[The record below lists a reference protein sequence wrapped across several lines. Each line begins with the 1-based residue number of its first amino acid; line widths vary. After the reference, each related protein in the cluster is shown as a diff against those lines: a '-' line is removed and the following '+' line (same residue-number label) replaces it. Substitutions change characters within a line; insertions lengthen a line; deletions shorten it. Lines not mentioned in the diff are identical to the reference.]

1 MIVSRFARLTSKG
14 SLTRPLLLPTG
25 PLLGP
30 AGARW
35 YRAAS
40 AQPVSDS
47 KLATATPPM
56 GPVVKSLSKFL
67 WPENSSYRIRV
78 VGAAS
83 SLVIAKLATV
93 QVPILLGTLV
103 DALGVAA
110 VPAAAPL
117 VLVLAYGG
125 AKIAASGFS
134 ELRTVLFSRVSQHAC
149 RDVARDTFR
158 HLHSLDL
165 STMATTRGGEL
176 QAIISRAVR
185 SVTSILNMMLFN
197 VVPTLCEFG
206 FVLFV
211 LGSVPVV
218 GPQIAGI
225 TAVTVGA
232 YSLFTTRVTHI
243 RTQIRRDMNTA
254 EQRAAAQL
262 VDSVSNAEAVRAFA
276 NENFETERYDKY
288 LAKYEEANVR
298 VMNSLGLL
306 NFGQQ
311 TIFSLGLIGAMAVSV
326 NAVAAGIVPV
336 GDLVMISGLL
346 FQLSVPLNFLGGV
359 YRETKLNL
367 VDYGRM
373 LEITNMQPRVAS
385 PVMPHGSLPPS
396 LHVTDGTVSL
406 KNVSVTVSEHGKHK
420 KILDDIS
427 IEIPEKFT
435 LGIVGASGSGKTT
448 LLRLIN
454 RLIDPDSGSVAI
466 DQQLL
471 TTVDLQSVRRAV
483 GIVPQD
489 CILFNDT
496 VAENIRYG
504 RPDATDEEVEN
515 AARAAFIHEPVMHM
529 PAGYKTMVGERGQ
542 KLSGGERQ
550 RIGIARCL
558 LKNSRIVLFDEAT
571 SALDTGTEQK
581 VLGAFRA
588 LKEGRTAVVVAHRLT
603 TVMDADEILVL
614 DQGRIVERGT
624 HHDLLTKDHGKYREL
639 WETQFRNKSTVTE
652 DAETSV

>member
-1 MIVSRFARLTSKG
+1 MILAAR
-14 SLTRPLLLPTG
+14 SLHRTPYVAFQRSQATQ
-25 PLLGP
+25 
-30 AGARW
+30 RW
-35 YRAAS
+35 YRQAA
-40 AQPVSDS
+40 AQPVGES
-47 KLATATPPM
+47 KLATSVPPM
-56 GPVVKSLSKFL
+56 GPVISSLSKFL
-67 WPENSSYRIRV
+67 WPDNNSYKFRV
-78 VGAAS
+78 VGATS
-83 SLVIAKLATV
+83 SLVLAKYATV
-93 QVPILLGTLV
+93 QVPILLGSLV
-103 DALGVAA
+103 DVLSATGAVTAA
-110 VPAAAPL
+110 GAVLSTPIYL
-117 VLVLAYGG
+117 VGAYGL
-125 AKIAASGFS
+125 AKLSSSGFS

-149 RDVARDTFR
+149 REVARKTFA

-211 LGSVPVV
+211 LSQVPVV
-218 GPQIAGI
+218 GSQVALI
-225 TAVTVGA
+225 TAATVGA
-232 YSLFTTRVTHI
+232 YSVFTTNVTHV
-243 RTQIRRDMNTA
+243 RTQYRKEMNIA

-276 NENFETERYDKY
+276 NEQYETKKYDEF
-288 LAKYEEANVR
+288 LAKYEKENVK

-311 TIFSLGLIGAMAVSV
+311 SIFSLGLITAMGVSV
-326 NAVAAGIVPV
+326 NAVTAGLLPV

-373 LEITNMQPRVAS
+373 LEITNIKPKITSLENS
-385 PVMPHGSLPPS
+385 PNLFVS
-396 LHVTDGTVSL
+396 DGAISL
-406 KNVSVTVSEHGKHK
+406 KNVSVIAKEATGNPKI
-420 KILDDIS
+420 ILDDIS
-427 IEIPEKFT
+427 LEIPEKYT

-448 LLRLIN
+448 LLRVIN

-466 DQQLL
+466 DAQNLKE
-471 TTVDLQSVRRAV
+471 VDLQSVRRSV

-504 RPDATDEEVEN
+504 RPDASDEEVE
-515 AARAAFIHEPVMHM
+515 AAAKAAHIHEPITRMTN
-529 PAGYKTMVGERGQ
+529 GYKTNVGERGQ

-558 LKNSRIVLFDEAT
+558 LKNSKIVLFDEAT
-571 SALDTGTEQK
+571 SALDTSTEHK
-581 VLGAFRA
+581 VIGAFKA

-603 TVMDADEILVL
+603 TVMDADEIIVL
-614 DQGRIVERGT
+614 DQGKIVERGT
-624 HHDLLTKDHGKYREL
+624 HTHLLLREGGRYRDL
-639 WETQFRNKSTVTE
+639 WETQFRNKTQE
-652 DAETSV
+652 NPTSESK

>member
-1 MIVSRFARLTSKG
+1 MSLMSLCTARAVSRFA
-14 SLTRPLLLPTG
+14 PLGTV
-25 PLLGP
+25 
-30 AGARW
+30 RW
-35 YRAAS
+35 YRSAS
-40 AQPVSDS
+40 VQPVSNS
-47 KLATATPPM
+47 KLASSVPAM
-56 GPVVKSLSKFL
+56 GPVVRSLSRFL
-67 WPENSSYRIRV
+67 WPDNSAYRFRV

-83 SLVIAKLATV
+83 SLVLAKLATV
-93 QVPILLGTLV
+93 QVPILLGHLV
-103 DALGVAA
+103 DTLGVAA
-110 VPAAAPL
+110 TAPAAAPL
-117 VLVLAYGG
+117 YLVAAYGG
-125 AKIAASGFS
+125 SKMAASGFS

-149 RDVARDTFR
+149 RDVARQTFS

-176 QAIISRAVR
+176 QAIISRAVK

-197 VVPTLCEFG
+197 VIPTLCEFG

-211 LGSVPVV
+211 IGSVPVV
-218 GPQIAGI
+218 GPTVAAI
-225 TAVTVGA
+225 TAATVGA
-232 YSLFTTRVTHI
+232 YSVFTTKVTQV
-243 RTQIRRDMNTA
+243 RTQYRKDMNIA
-254 EQRAAAQL
+254 EQQAAAQL

-276 NENFETERYDKY
+276 NEEFETRKYDQF
-288 LAKYEEANVR
+288 LAKYESANIR
-298 VMNSLGLL
+298 IMNSLGFL

-311 TIFSLGLIGAMAVSV
+311 SIFSLGLIGAMAVTA
-326 NAVAAGIVPV
+326 NAVTAGLVPV

-373 LEITNMQPRVAS
+373 LEITNMKPSIRS
-385 PVMPHGSLPPS
+385 PEPGSDGVPVLQVS
-396 LHVTDGTVSL
+396 DGTISL
-406 KNVSVTVSEHGKHK
+406 KNVSVSVRDGGKSK
-420 KILDDIS
+420 KLLDDVS
-427 IEIPEKFT
+427 IEIPPKYT

-454 RLIDPDSGSVAI
+454 RLIDPESGSVSI
-466 DQQLL
+466 DDQPLKS
-471 TTVDLQSVRRAV
+471 VNLQSLRRAV

-496 VAENIRYG
+496 IGENIRYG
-504 RPDATDEEVEN
+504 RPDATDEEVE
-515 AARAAFIHEPVMHM
+515 AAAKAAFIHEPIMKM
-529 PAGYKTMVGERGQ
+529 TNGYKTVVGERGQ

-571 SALDTGTEQK
+571 SALDTSTEQK

-603 TVMDADEILVL
+603 TVMDADEIVVL
-614 DQGRIVERGT
+614 DSGKIVERGT
-624 HHDLLTKDHGKYREL
+624 HYELLEKENGKYRTL
-639 WETQFRNKSTVTE
+639 WETQFRNATTANS
-652 DAETSV
+652 S